1 MTHLGFES
9 CKSDPD
15 IWVTLE
21 QKDDGYNYWEYV
33 LLYVDDILAI
43 SLDPKVI
50 VIKIP
55 HMIILNNDKIEVPY
69 IYLGEQLELE
79 PLSDIQF
86 WTIINVDYINDAIYN
101 VEEEIKTKGGS

>member
-1 MTHLGFES
+1 MRLDVEEYY
-9 CKSDPD
+9 K
-15 IWVTLE
+15 
-21 QKDDGYNYWEYV
+21 YV
-33 LLYVDDILAI
+33 LMYVDDILAI
-43 SLDPKVI
+43 SLDSKAI

-69 IYLGEQLELE
+69 IYLEEQLELE

-86 WTIINVDYINDAIYN
+86 WNIINVDYINDAIYN

>member
-1 MTHLGFES
+1 MITSKKLDVEEYY
-9 CKSDPD
+9 K
-15 IWVTLE
+15 
-21 QKDDGYNYWEYV
+21 YV
-33 LLYVDDILAI
+33 LMYVDDILAI
-43 SLDPKVI
+43 SLDPKAI